1 MFKSQKGL
9 KYSPYPTTFKGFN
22 LESLKVVRLTYDNRI
37 NAKKKG
43 EQNGIKKSLCK
54 EL

>member
-22 LESLKVVRLTYDNRI
+22 LESLKVVRLSFNYRY
-37 NAKKKG
+37 
-43 EQNGIKKSLCK
+43 
-54 EL
+54 